1 MVVRTKVEPIN
12 RDIELMLSDELSPAA
27 RSEIF
32 AEYAGEQIEEA
43 KKIDAGILG
52 QVPRYTVS
60 VDGQVGAALT
70 SVKPD
75 GVIVAEFNVLIDAL
89 AWIEDQLIKHSPV
102 GSGRDPHPGLYQR
115 SHALFADGQEIN
127 VGDKIPDAEEY
138 VFINDQPYARK
149 IEGGPGKVA
158 ISPQAPEGVYQ
169 VVAHLAASRFGDVAK
184 ITFTF
189 QAFIGGSVG
198 TWAATTKMSSKGH
211 ASAWARAEWLSRQP
225 AIVVKIPH

>member
-1 MVVRTKVEPIN
+1 
-12 RDIELMLSDELSPAA
+12 MLSDDLSPAA
-27 RSEIF
+27 QSAQF

-43 KKIDAGILG
+43 KKIDASILG

-60 VDGQVGAALT
+60 VDGQMDAPLT

-75 GVIVAEFNVLIDAL
+75 GVIIAEFNILIDAL

-138 VFINDQPYARK
+138 IFISDLPYARK

-158 ISPQAPEGVYQ
+158 ISPQAPDGVYQ
-169 VVAHLAASRFGDVAK
+169 VVAHLAASRFGGVAK
-184 ITFTF
+184 ISFTF
-189 QAFIGGSVG
+189 QSFIGGAVG
-198 TWAATTKMSSKGH
+198 VWAATPSAARHAAANRGH
-211 ASAWARAEWLSRQP
+211 AGTGSRAAEWLTRQP
-225 AIVVKIPH
+225 AIIVKIPH